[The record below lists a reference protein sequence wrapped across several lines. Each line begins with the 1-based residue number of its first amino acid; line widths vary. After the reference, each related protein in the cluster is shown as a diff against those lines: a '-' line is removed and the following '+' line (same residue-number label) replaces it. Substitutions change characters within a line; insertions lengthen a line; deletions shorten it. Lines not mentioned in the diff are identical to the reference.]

1 MKLSSTKKLV
11 LSAFFLALG
20 VLLPLL
26 VGHLVPMG
34 WIFLP
39 MHVPVL
45 LCGFFCGGPWG
56 LAVGFVTPLLS
67 GAITGMPG
75 LFPDAVVMAFE
86 LGAYG
91 LLSGLF
97 YRLFPKNIGFTY
109 VSLLLAMIGGRIVW
123 AAASFIILGIAGT
136 AFTFENVLSGAVV
149 MVLPGIIIQIVL
161 IPILVVALDRTKK
174 TEQSVQA

>member
-1 MKLSSTKKLV
+1 MKSSSTKKLV
-11 LSAFFLALG
+11 LAAMFLAIG
-20 VLLPLL
+20 ILLPLL
-26 VGHLVPMG
+26 VGHIVPKG

-39 MHVPVL
+39 MHIPVL

-75 LFPDAVVMAFE
+75 LFPDAVIMAFE

-97 YRLFPKNIGFTY
+97 YRLFPKNMGFTY
-109 VSLLLAMIGGRIVW
+109 VSLLLAMIGGRIIW
-123 AAASFIILGIAGT
+123 SAASFIILGIAGT
-136 AFTFENVLSGAVV
+136 AFTFGNVVSGAVV
-149 MVLPGIIIQIVL
+149 MVLPGIIVQIVL
-161 IPILVVALDRTKK
+161 IPVLVMILDRTKNK
-174 TEQSVQA
+174 EQSVQA